1 MILGRDPGCPE
12 SPALESGSSESPS
25 LGQVQGPGSY
35 EKESR
40 SYANTKD
47 TFYVRQVKS
56 LKFFNCIAEKVV
68 YVLF

>member
-1 MILGRDPGCPE
+1 MIPGRDPGCPE

-25 LGQVQGPGSY
+25 LGQCQGSY

-47 TFYVRQVKS
+47 NFYVRQVKS
-56 LKFFNCIAEKVV
+56 LDFSNCIKSIKIKL
-68 YVLF
+68 Y

>member
-25 LGQVQGPGSY
+25 LGQGQGQGSC

-47 TFYVRQVKS
+47 NFYLRQVKS
-56 LKFFNCIAEKVV
+56 WKIF
-68 YVLF
+68 Y